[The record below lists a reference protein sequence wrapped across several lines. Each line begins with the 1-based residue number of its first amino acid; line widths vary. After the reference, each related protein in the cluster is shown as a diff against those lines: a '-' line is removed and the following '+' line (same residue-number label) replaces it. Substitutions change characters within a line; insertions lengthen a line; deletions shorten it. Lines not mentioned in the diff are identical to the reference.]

1 MSERMP
7 KPWLHQGTT
16 RMTVITDIVAGQ
28 VIQAA
33 LLSSDDREST

>member
-1 MSERMP
+1 
-7 KPWLHQGTT
+7 
-16 RMTVITDIVAGQ
+16 MTVITDIVAGQ